1 MCMQHS
7 YLVTE
12 VNPAKSIPNY
22 LIECKTDEEKKELRK
37 KAEEYLAR
45 AERLKQQVKDQ
56 DGEI

>member
-1 MCMQHS
+1 MQHS

-12 VNPAKSIPNY
+12 VNPAKSILNC